1 MRARIAR
8 LLTRR
13 GLWLALGG
21 PVAAFVALCTV
32 ASVSVLPPSVT
43 HSSLAFFRAT
53 TQVYVM
59 PPGAVGS
66 SLVQSS
72 PTAFTGQSITLAN
85 VMSSPELRNAVAR
98 DAGIDPDRL
107 AVDAPIPS
115 YLPLAAQEPPGAKRA
130 TQIIDEGDPYRLT
143 IDTNLT
149 LPAIAITAQAPSA
162 ATAVRIAAAAQ
173 EGLAAYVTRTEASAG
188 TPTSLRLQVRS
199 LGPIS
204 VAGDDAG
211 GLANVA
217 GFAFILTLTLWCG
230 LVITAFNVG
239 RSVRAARRARGV
251 GVQVLNAPRVGSET
265 RHIRDSVRR
274 KSSRRTA
281 MDRSHNETAI
291 ELGEGARHQWN

>member
-32 ASVSVLPPSVT
+32 ASVSLLPPSVKP
-43 HSSLAFFRAT
+43 SSLAFFRAT

-59 PPGAVGS
+59 PPGALGS
-66 SLVQSS
+66 SLAQST

-85 VMSSPELRNAVAR
+85 VMS
-98 DAGIDPDRL
+98 
-107 AVDAPIPS
+107 VDAPIPS

-130 TQIIDEGDPYRLT
+130 TQIVDEGDPYRLT

-149 LPAIAITAQAPSA
+149 LPAIAITAQAPSP

-173 EGLAAYVTRTEASAG
+173 KGLAAYVTRTEASAG

-204 VAGDDAG
+204 VVGDDSG

-217 GFAFILTLTLWCG
+217 GFAFIITLTLWCG
-230 LVITAFNVG
+230 LVITACSVG
-239 RSVRAARRARGV
+239 RSVRAARRARGM

-265 RHIRDSVRR
+265 SHIRGSLRR
-274 KSSRRTA
+274 LSLPRTA
-281 MDRSHNETAI
+281 MYRSHNGTAI
-291 ELGEGARHQWN
+291 ELGEGAKHQWK